1 MDPELI
7 ALVGLCL
14 GREGGKAGHAAGE
27 VRLSVDPG
35 EGSVS
40 VDTADGRRRHL
51 LKPLSALYGK
61 GHYTS
66 PPDFEDEGFM
76 PLLMCIEEAIVCH
89 DREVPDLTDGQ
100 VALALSRLLTKL
112 DGDPGDNRLTRR
124 IQADLRV
131 QLSLNDYSRQEVIW
145 ALRRVARSVD
155 RHRRAAGVRGYLDF
169 MREFLPGG

>member
-7 ALVGLCL
+7 ALMGL
-14 GREGGKAGHAAGE
+14 GREAGTAAGDAGE
-27 VRLSVDPG
+27 VSLLVDPG

-40 VDTADGRRRHL
+40 LDTPDGRRRHL

-66 PPDFEDEGFM
+66 PPDPEDEGFL
-76 PLLMCIEEAIVCH
+76 PLLMCIEDIIARR
-89 DREVPDLTDGQ
+89 DREVSNLTDGQ

-112 DGDPGDNRLTRR
+112 DGDPGDNVLTLYIQTNLRL
-124 IQADLRV
+124 
-131 QLSLNDYSRQEVIW
+131 QLSMNDYSRQEVIW

-169 MREFLPGG
+169 IQKFLPGGR

>member
-7 ALVGLCL
+7 ALMGLD
-14 GREGGKAGHAAGE
+14 RKAGTAGNAAGE
-27 VRLSVDPG
+27 VSLLVDPG

-40 VDTADGRRRHL
+40 LDTPDGRRRHL

-61 GHYTS
+61 GHCTS
-66 PPDFEDEGFM
+66 PPDPEDEGFL
-76 PLLMCIEEAIVCH
+76 PLLMCIEDAIVRR
-89 DREVPDLTDGQ
+89 DREVPNLTDGQ

-112 DGDPGDNRLTRR
+112 DGDPGDNTLTRY
-124 IQADLRV
+124 IQANLRL

-169 MREFLPGG
+169 IREFLPGGK